1 MAPLCLVKHPQHLR
15 WARPH
20 RLADSGGSFQSIQ
33 CLLSAFP
40 KGKVCVC
47 LGLSYITCTHYIQ
60 WPWGLMTKMVLEPLG
75 QARQEISFL
84 SGCF

>member
-1 MAPLCLVKHPQHLR
+1 MPRPYPVSSQRPEPHLVFD
-15 WARPH
+15 A
-20 RLADSGGSFQSIQ
+20 SES

-47 LGLSYITCTHYIQ
+47 LGLSYSTCTHYIQ